1 MDRLI
6 SKYFLFSLMTQFE
19 LDPLFRS
26 ATGVYFHLPPLGWA
40 REGVAGVKLS
50 RWDLKIIIGKVR
62 FA

>member
-1 MDRLI
+1 
-6 SKYFLFSLMTQFE
+6 MTQFE

-40 REGVAGVKLS
+40 RERVAGVKLS
-50 RWDLKIIIGKVR
+50 RWDMKIIIGKGR